1 MYAKAKDTPAAVA
14 LRARHR
20 PWHHRPM
27 EPGSI
32 ADALRIARIA
42 LLAFAVAAPS
52 VAAPAFAAPPRAGA
66 VPTAADETK
75 APDHAKVLHLALPRA
90 ETGFDPARASE
101 VYSGEVISAI
111 MEPLLTFDYLA
122 RPVKLVPLTAEEVP
136 KPEDQG
142 RRYTFRVRKGIYF
155 APDPAFGGHPREL
168 TAADYVYAIERL
180 VDPANRSPNAFYVEG
195 KIVGLDALAA
205 KAKQSGRF
213 DYDAKVPGLHLRDRY
228 TLEITLTR
236 SDYTFPQVMALFN
249 LSAVAREV
257 VARYGSDIAAHPV
270 GTGPYVLKQWVP
282 ASRIVLEANPRF
294 RGVTWDFTP
303 DDDQDDRTLA
313 ARMRGRRLPQIGVV
327 DIRVME
333 EAQSRWLAFER
344 GELDV
349 IDLPSDFVPVALPDG
364 RLAKSL
370 ADKGI
375 YLSRILLPAISYTA
389 FNMQDPVVGGFSN
402 AKLALRRAI
411 VMAYDTEAEIR
422 VIRQGQAVPLQ
433 TPIPPGV
440 AGFDAEFRRA
450 IRYDPAAANELLDRF
465 GYTRGAD
472 RFRRLPDGKPLTIT
486 LSSQTDT
493 TAREFEALWKKA
505 MDSIGIRFAVDKG
518 RFSDQIKAA
527 LACRYQMWSYG
538 WIADYPDGDNFVQL
552 LYSGNTHQSNVACY
566 HSPTYDALY
575 LRSRQLPDSPD
586 RTRLFDQMTKQFEI
600 DSPWRLGVASYRNML
615 VQRRVV
621 GYKAHPVLLAP
632 WLYVDLDNAA
642 R

>member
-1 MYAKAKDTPAAVA
+1 MRFAQLAAGA
-14 LRARHR
+14 
-20 PWHHRPM
+20 
-27 EPGSI
+27 GI
-32 ADALRIARIA
+32 
-42 LLAFAVAAPS
+42 VAALAIATAPMTR
-52 VAAPAFAAPPRAGA
+52 AAPTVVAQAA
-66 VPTAADETK
+66 TAAEEAKGAD
-75 APDHAKVLHLALPRA
+75 PAKVLHLALSRA

-142 RRYTFRVRKGIYF
+142 RRYTFRVKKGIYF
-155 APDPAFGGHPREL
+155 APDPAFRGAPREL
-168 TAADYVYAIERL
+168 TAADYAYAIERL

-205 KAKQSGRF
+205 KAKATGHF
-213 DYDAKVPGLHLRDRY
+213 DYDAKVPGLDVRDRY
-228 TLEITLTR
+228 TLVITLTR
-236 SDYTFPQVMALFN
+236 SDYTFPQVMALFT

-257 VARYGSDIAAHPV
+257 VAHYGSSIAAHPV
-270 GTGPYVLKQWVP
+270 GTGPYVLKEWVP
-282 ASRIVLEANPRF
+282 ASRILLVANPRF
-294 RGVTWDFTP
+294 RGLTWEFAP
-303 DDDQDDRTLA
+303 GDDPDDRTLA

-327 DIRVME
+327 DIRVIE

-344 GELDV
+344 GELD
-349 IDLPSDFVPVALPDG
+349 ILDLPSDFVPVALPDG

-370 ADKGI
+370 ADKGV
-375 YLSRILLPAISYTA
+375 YLSRILLPAINYTA
-389 FNMQDPVVGGFSN
+389 FNMQDPVLGGFSN

-411 VMAYDTEAEIR
+411 VMAYDTSAEIR

-440 AGFDAEFRRA
+440 AGFDPDFRRG
-450 IRYDPAAANELLDRF
+450 IHYDPAGANELLDRF
-465 GYTRGAD
+465 GYARGAD
-472 RFRRLPDGKPLTIT
+472 GFRRLPDGKPLTLT
-486 LSSQTDT
+486 LASQTDT
-493 TAREFEALWKKA
+493 TAREFEALWKKT

-518 RFSDQIKAA
+518 RFADQIKAA

-538 WIADYPDGDNFVQL
+538 WIADYPDGDNFMQL
-552 LYSGNTHQSNVACY
+552 LYGGNIHQSNVACY
-566 HSPTYDALY
+566 RSPTYDALY

-586 RTRLFDQMTKQFEI
+586 RTRLFDQMAKQEEI
-600 DSPWRLGVASYRNML
+600 DSPWRLGVATWRNML

-632 WLYVDLDNAA
+632 WLYVDVESGA

>member
-1 MYAKAKDTPAAVA
+1 MTRDAKDTPG
-14 LRARHR
+14 R
-20 PWHHRPM
+20 PWHHRRM
-27 EPGSI
+27 DDGSATTLPRTVAI
-32 ADALRIARIA
+32 AALFAT
-42 LLAFAVAAPS
+42 LLALAPIAA
-52 VAAPAFAAPPRAGA
+52 AAATPLAA
-66 VPTAADETK
+66 VPAAADEAK
-75 APDHAKVLHLALPRA
+75 RADPAKVLHLALSRA

-136 KPEDQG
+136 KPEDEG
-142 RRYTFRVRKGIYF
+142 RRYTFRIRKGIHF
-155 APDPAFGGHPREL
+155 AADPAFGGRLREL

-205 KAKQSGRF
+205 KAKATGRF
-213 DYDAKVPGLHLRDRY
+213 NYDAKVPGLRVRDRY
-228 TLEITLTR
+228 TLEITLIR

-270 GTGPYVLKQWVP
+270 GTGPYMLKQWVP
-282 ASRIVLEANPRF
+282 ASRILLVANRQF
-294 RGVTWDFTP
+294 RGVTWNFTP
-303 DDDQDDRTLA
+303 GDDPDDRTLA
-313 ARMRGRRLPQIGVV
+313 ARMRGRILPQIGVV

-349 IDLPSDFVPVALPDG
+349 LDLPSDFVPVALPDG
-364 RLAKSL
+364 KLAGSL
-370 ADKGI
+370 AAKGV
-375 YLSRILLPAISYTA
+375 YLSRILLPAINYTA
-389 FNMQDPVVGGFSN
+389 FNMQDPVVGGSSN

-411 VMAYDTEAEIR
+411 VMAYDTDAEIR

-433 TPIPPGV
+433 MPIPPGV
-440 AGFDAEFRRA
+440 AGFDPDYRRG
-450 IRYDPAAANELLDRF
+450 IRHDPAGANELLDRF

-472 RFRRLPDGKPLTIT
+472 GFRRLPDGKPLTIT
-486 LSSQTDT
+486 LSSQNDT
-493 TAREFEALWKKA
+493 TAREFESLWKKA

-518 RFSDQIKAA
+518 RYSDQIKAA
-527 LACRYQMWSYG
+527 LACHYQMWSYG
-538 WIADYPDGDNFVQL
+538 WIADYPDGDNFMQL
-552 LYSGNTHQSNVACY
+552 LYGGNIHQSNAACY
-566 HSPTYDALY
+566 RSPTYDALY

-586 RTRLFDQMTKQFEI
+586 RTKLFDQMTKQFEI
-600 DSPWRLGVASYRNML
+600 DSPWRLGVATWRNVL

-632 WLYVDLDNAA
+632 WLYVDVDA